1 MGCGCGMNVT
11 AGPMAAGVPGEQ
23 FAFEQGQEFS
33 ASSSGEETKTHPPE
47 VRRVGPALQ
56 AAAGFAGSIWDAR
69 PAKFIDLASVPVA
82 PVEPVVIPASQ
93 KPDQAAIVEAAKRL
107 NKEKHARKITLVQL
121 ERTRRAM
128 CFACLVVSHDG
139 KRCMLAPQ
147 MPVCMQMSEDEPGT
161 SARPAGF
168 EPTTGV
174 IGDEV
179 AWICAGNGACPLG
192 RHPVDGGT
200 GGADEDMVTRWA
212 PWWFP
217 ISLRWYGVPEPLRW
231 WIAVRRW
238 KNDTLPKCGCSVALK
253 QACKRLGWLGR
264 KIDVAMSS
272 APKVRKAFA
281 NGKVFRHGPDEFWPR
296 AFRYSRRWVASR
308 LRRGITD
315 AATGMNHSLRGVLR
329 RVFGIS

>member
-1 MGCGCGMNVT
+1 MGCSCGMSVT
-11 AGPMAAGVPGEQ
+11 TAPMMMGVPGEQ
-23 FAFEQGQEFS
+23 FTHEHGHEFS
-33 ASSSGEETKTHPPE
+33 ASGSGEETKTHPPE

-69 PAKFIDLASVPVA
+69 PAKLIDLASVPVA

-107 NKEKHARKITLVQL
+107 NKEKHARKITLTQL

-174 IGDEV
+174 MGDEV
-179 AWICAGNGACPLG
+179 AWICAGNWTCPD
-192 RHPVDGGT
+192 R
-200 GGADEDMVTRWA
+200 
-212 PWWFP
+212 
-217 ISLRWYGVPEPLRW
+217 
-231 WIAVRRW
+231 
-238 KNDTLPKCGCSVALK
+238 KSV
-253 QACKRLGWLGR
+253 
-264 KIDVAMSS
+264 V
-272 APKVRKAFA
+272 
-281 NGKVFRHGPDEFWPR
+281 
-296 AFRYSRRWVASR
+296 
-308 LRRGITD
+308 
-315 AATGMNHSLRGVLR
+315 
-329 RVFGIS
+329 